1 MGANLSLQRLSC
13 GHVQKTKTT
22 KKYQEE
28 LNTLKEKLF
37 IAISMREY
45 TLKELSD
52 ALEKIEVLK
61 SKFNIVRE
69 TLRTQKGCFDKVSEA
84 SKNQCLLIETK
95 KAIENIIG
103 KSKSNQSISSS
114 TYFTFNF
121 FFPLDKLNSRQS
133 KCKKDLKIGNVCKNC
148 ALVLEWHDDRF
159 TDDWDDSRE
168 NSIKNNV
175 SKHLKLL
182 SDLEEKIS
190 IYPEKMFKN
199 YESELL

>member
-103 KSKSNQSISSS
+103 KTNHRISSS
-114 TYFTFNF
+114 KLLYVQL

>member
-52 ALEKIEVLK
+52 ALENIEVLK
-61 SKFNIVRE
+61 SEFNIVRE
-69 TLRTQKGCFDKVSEA
+69 TLRTQRGCFEEVSEA

-103 KSKSNQSISSS
+103 KTNHSNV
-114 TYFTFNF
+114 F
-121 FFPLDKLNSRQS
+121 
-133 KCKKDLKIGNVCKNC
+133 
-148 ALVLEWHDDRF
+148 LVQ
-159 TDDWDDSRE
+159 
-168 NSIKNNV
+168 
-175 SKHLKLL
+175 
-182 SDLEEKIS
+182 
-190 IYPEKMFKN
+190 N
-199 YESELL
+199 YLT